1 MKKIFCILLLIP
13 SIIACNNIKKQE
25 NNLSLYNQEGIRE
38 IDCGKM
44 ILEIVQS
51 SNLDLSAYSDYFVRI
66 ERIEDNSI
74 IIQVYFENDIS
85 ETNDTKQIIESTI
98 AWLSLDVNKKE
109 LYNITFDLENPITL
123 SFNKELLNI
132 NDIKEICES
141 RN

>member
-1 MKKIFCILLLIP
+1 MKKIFCILLLIT

-25 NNLSLYNQEGIRE
+25 NKLSLYNQEGIRE

-98 AWLSLDVNKKE
+98 AWLSLDINKKE

-132 NDIKEICES
+132 NDIKEICKS

>member
-1 MKKIFCILLLIP
+1 
-13 SIIACNNIKKQE
+13 
-25 NNLSLYNQEGIRE
+25 
-38 IDCGKM
+38 M

-132 NDIKEICES
+132 NDIKEICKS

>member
-85 ETNDTKQIIESTI
+85 ETNGTKQIVESTI
-98 AWLSLDVNKKE
+98 AWL
-109 LYNITFDLENPITL
+109 
-123 SFNKELLNI
+123 
-132 NDIKEICES
+132 
-141 RN
+141 